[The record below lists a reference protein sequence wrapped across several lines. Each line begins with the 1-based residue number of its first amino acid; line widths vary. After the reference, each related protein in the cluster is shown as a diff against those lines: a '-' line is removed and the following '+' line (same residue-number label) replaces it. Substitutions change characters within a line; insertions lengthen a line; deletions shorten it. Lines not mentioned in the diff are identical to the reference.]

1 MFMELGP
8 LKAETDQ
15 HGACGLGLGF
25 GFVIMLCQCA
35 FEIFGISAVIMFAL
49 WILHLRLG
57 LLEVSRNQVGACY
70 APPTQVPKEKLE
82 SGV

>member
-15 HGACGLGLGF
+15 HGACGLGLSF
-25 GFVIMLCQCA
+25 GFVIMLCA
-35 FEIFGISAVIMFAL
+35 FERFGISAVIMFAL
-49 WILHLRLG
+49 GILHLRLG